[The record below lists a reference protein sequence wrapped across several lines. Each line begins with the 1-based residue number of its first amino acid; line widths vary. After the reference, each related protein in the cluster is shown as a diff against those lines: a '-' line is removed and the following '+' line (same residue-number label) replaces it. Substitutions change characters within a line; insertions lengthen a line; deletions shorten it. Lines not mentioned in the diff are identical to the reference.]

1 MIIDAHTHIG
11 NCDPFHYSNA
21 EAALAVTVENLI
33 SEMDKHGIAKAV
45 VMPNFHLPHRL
56 EDANLEGASSIS
68 RFKDRLIGFAWLDPR
83 IGGCC
88 EQLELLVKE
97 YGFKGLKLHPVLG
110 GYYISNRTVHPLV
123 ETSIRLKLP
132 VMIHTGWGMLG
143 SASSVELLAEQFP
156 EARLIMAHM
165 IDPDC
170 LNVARRSK
178 NVYLETS
185 YAQHPRRITQAV
197 CAIGPERLIYGSDY
211 PLGGGMKFELSKIM
225 LADITD
231 KERRM
236 ILSENIQKLTQ

>member
-11 NCDPFHYSNA
+11 NCDPFHYSND
-21 EAALAVTVENLI
+21 EATLVVTVENLI
-33 SEMDKHGIAKAV
+33 SEMDKHGIAQAV

-56 EDANLEGASSIS
+56 EDANLEMASSIS
-68 RFKDRLIGFAWLDPR
+68 RFKDRLISFAWLDPR

-88 EQLELLVKE
+88 EQLELLVRE
-97 YGFKGLKLHPVLG
+97 HGFKGLKLHPVLG

-123 ETSIRLKLP
+123 EISIRLKLP

-143 SASSVELLAEQFP
+143 SVNFVELLAEQFP

-178 NVYLETS
+178 NVSLETS
-185 YAQHPRRITQAV
+185 YAQHPRRITQAAH
-197 CAIGPERLIYGSDY
+197 AIGPGRLIYGSDY
-211 PLGGGMKFELSKIM
+211 PLGGGMKFELSKNM